1 MLYQIHSASKE
12 IRILLHAKVLSC
24 NEKEKTGI
32 SKKKLEKENK
42 KLNRATQKDCLGTV
56 SEHTEE
62 EPCLQNPARHRK

>member
-24 NEKEKTGI
+24 IEKEKTGI
-32 SKKKLEKENK
+32 SKKEIEK
-42 KLNRATQKDCLGTV
+42 KLNRATQKNCLGTV
-56 SEHTEE
+56 SEYTEE